1 MASITKTPTG
11 YRARYRDPAG
21 KSRERAFD
29 RKRDAEAFLAEIE
42 HTKRAGTYVDH
53 HAGRQTFGEY
63 ARAWMA
69 MQVWRPS
76 TAAQVK
82 TNMDRHVLPALE
94 NRPLASIAPSEMQ
107 ALVKALAA
115 TLAPATVEL
124 IARYIASV
132 FKAAVRD
139 RVIARS
145 PIDGVKLPTVQ
156 ARQVVPVTVEQV
168 RALEAA
174 LPARYTALVT
184 LAAGTGMRQGECL
197 GLTVDRVD
205 FLRRTIRVD
214 RQLVATGGGL
224 PQFGPTK
231 TRASVRTIPLP
242 EVVVAALAEHLR
254 VFGPG
259 ADGLVFTNDHGE
271 AIRRQRFSDTWRP
284 AASVAGLPAGEGM
297 HALRHF
303 YASLLIRAGCSVK
316 VVQARLG
323 HATAAETLDTYS
335 HLWPDDEDRTRQ
347 AVDDALATADAI
359 PVGETWGQRVG
370 G

>member
-1 MASITKTPTG
+1 VASITKTATG

-21 KSRERAFD
+21 TSREKAFA
-29 RKRDAEAFLAEIE
+29 RKRDAEAFLTQID
-42 HTKRAGTYVDH
+42 HTKRAGTYIDQQ
-53 HAGRQTFGEY
+53 AGRQTFGDY
-63 ARAWMA
+63 ATAWMA

-76 TAAQVK
+76 TAAQVR
-82 TNMDRHVLPALE
+82 TNMGRHVLPVLE

-107 ALVKALAA
+107 ALVKALSAA
-115 TLAPATVEL
+115 LAPATVEL
-124 IARYIASV
+124 VARYVASV

-145 PIDGVKLPTVQ
+145 PFDGVKLPKVEV
-156 ARQVVPVTVEQV
+156 RQVVPVTVEQV
-168 RALEAA
+168 RALELA
-174 LPARYTALVT
+174 LPVRYRALVT
-184 LAAGTGMRQGECL
+184 LATGAGMRQGECF

-205 FLRRTIRVD
+205 FLRRTVRVD
-214 RQLVATGGGL
+214 RQLVSGL
-224 PQFGPTK
+224 GVPVFGPTK

-242 EVVVAALAEHLR
+242 DVVLAALAEHLR
-254 VFGPG
+254 VFGTGP
-259 ADGLVFTNDHGE
+259 DGLVFTNDDGE

-284 AASVAGLPAGEGM
+284 AARAAGLPPGQGM

-347 AVDDALATADAI
+347 AVDGALASNGAGL
-359 PVGETWGQRVG
+359 VGSTWGEPAG